1 MEFFAQMV
9 IEPGGKMSAILWLP
23 VAIIMIIVALNFLP
37 YLIAALPADLQYL
50 AYFVLALVIFFSI
63 YVFYKKWRG
72 EA

>member
-1 MEFFAQMV
+1 MKFFAQMV
-9 IEPGGKMSAILWLP
+9 IEPGRKMNAVLWLP
-23 VAIIMIIVALNFLP
+23 IAIIMIIVALNFLP

-50 AYFVLALVIFFSI
+50 TYLVLALVIFFSI